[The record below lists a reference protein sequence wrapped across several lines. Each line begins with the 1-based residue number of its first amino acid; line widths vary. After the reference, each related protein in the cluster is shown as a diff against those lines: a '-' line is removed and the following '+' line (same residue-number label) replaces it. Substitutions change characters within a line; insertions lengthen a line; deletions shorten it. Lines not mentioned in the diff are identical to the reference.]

1 MTGACV
7 AVFGVEAAGG
17 VTENSGINNNCY
29 FKPYILQSLIQWYK
43 NENHIVV
50 NHLKLTDFYFVSFKI
65 SSMNTFYTKIYRSG
79 VECQFEDDSGDIFV
93 K

>member
-1 MTGACV
+1 MESTTT
-7 AVFGVEAAGG
+7 
-17 VTENSGINNNCY
+17 VTSNPTFYNLLFNDT
-29 FKPYILQSLIQWYK
+29 K

-50 NHLKLTDFYFVSFKI
+50 YHFKLTNFYFVSFKI
-65 SSMNTFYTKIYRSG
+65 HSMNTFYTKIYRSG

>member
-17 VTENSGINNNCY
+17 VTENSGINNNSY
-29 FKPYILQSLIQWYK
+29 FNPYILQSLIQWYK

-50 NHLKLTDFYFVSFKI
+50 NHLKLTNFYFVSFKI
-65 SSMNTFYTKIYRSG
+65 SSMNTFYTKINRSG